1 MCSNVCLGQACRAQL
16 WAVMAAAKACL
27 HNAWRLLRKHAR
39 ALHQRLLRK
48 HARALHQR
56 LLRKH
61 ACCIAPAAAAKRAT
75 PAAAST
81 CTSPW
86 NGGNSTLRPP
96 PHRRAPPHPLPSLCR
111 RKGEPPTRYRPGA
124 CAVAPPPMARPE
136 LSEPAGFLEREI
148 ASTQTAGQLFVVA
161 SGNSGVDLD
170 AVPLYPTSYKTDNM
184 ISVASSGANDYVSSF
199 SNLGV

>member
-1 MCSNVCLGQACRAQL
+1 
-16 WAVMAAAKACL
+16 
-27 HNAWRLLRKHAR
+27 
-39 ALHQRLLRK
+39 
-48 HARALHQR
+48 
-56 LLRKH
+56 
-61 ACCIAPAAAAKRAT
+61 
-75 PAAAST
+75 
-81 CTSPW
+81 
-86 NGGNSTLRPP
+86 
-96 PHRRAPPHPLPSLCR
+96 
-111 RKGEPPTRYRPGA
+111 
-124 CAVAPPPMARPE
+124 MARPE